1 MTDQFEWY
9 RQNLSSEFLPWL
21 IGRAR
26 VPMRLLEQVV
36 KTMLVAMQS
45 CTLQCWST
53 TRKVIKTAL
62 RPSHTTKIFT
72 KIFQKNLCK
81 NLCPYIKLLKKS
93 LQLWKKVVV
102 CTDDNCFFCS
112 FSCSVRGPLYCKHRI
127 YFLGWAQQNIWEC
140 ETALH
145 LYNCLNNRAT
155 CFIGSFP
162 SLHGFLR
169 SYVYISNPTLLVH
182 I

>member
-1 MTDQFEWY
+1 MLGRYWTETTFMSDILLRMSIFFRFGLQTPMTDQFEWY

-53 TRKVIKTAL
+53 TREVIKTA
-62 RPSHTTKIFT
+62 
-72 KIFQKNLCK
+72 
-81 NLCPYIKLLKKS
+81 
-93 LQLWKKVVV
+93 
-102 CTDDNCFFCS
+102 
-112 FSCSVRGPLYCKHRI
+112 LYCKHRI
-127 YFLGWAQQNIWEC
+127 YFLGRAQQNIWEC